1 MATVSDIDLP
11 FKAARVAARMGHLV
25 SVARRSRRWTQ
36 ADLAAKAGCG
46 LSTVVA
52 VEKGDARVAFQHWLR
67 LLWATDQLPRIDEVL
82 PPELDSD
89 GVKELHARLPK
100 RVRRSAS

>member
-1 MATVSDIDLP
+1 M
-11 FKAARVAARMGHLV
+11 AARMGHLV

-46 LSTVVA
+46 LSTVA
-52 VEKGDARVAFQHWLR
+52 AAEKGDSRVALQHWLR
-67 LLWATDQLPRIDEVL
+67 LLWATDQLERIDEAL
-82 PPELDSD
+82 PPELDND

-100 RVRRSAS
+100 RVRRSTS